1 MKTKRFLL
9 IAFAIICVFLF
20 TSRVQASK
28 FTYKWENTYID
39 VPINSSIYNYSSLP
53 KAKLYI
59 DSKELS
65 DAHITY
71 NSNGD
76 WLYYLKDVN
85 TSKPGKYQVWYK
97 AIEDK
102 YKPGTCENYKQ
113 KITFNVYDDI
123 KPQIYLLQ
131 DEVNI
136 EVKSN
141 LKALDF
147 KSYYTIVDNL
157 ENDVKDSINL
167 DFIDF
172 NRVGTYEAL
181 IKAVDSS
188 GNTDAKSIRVNVVDS
203 RGPIINFLG
212 KEKKLVLEKG
222 KEIDWH
228 KYFQAID
235 NVDGDVS
242 NSIIIDGFDANKIG
256 LYSNVIISFSD
267 HEGNVSSYQ
276 LEIEVVDLIFPTLEL
291 NQQQVTMQYETPF
304 DPSHFTKY
312 IREANDN
319 GINMFDDVKIDLSEL
334 ENKVGSYTIH
344 YELTD
349 SDGNLTKRDLKVN
362 LVSLIKPN
370 IRVENK
376 TIFVGDSLDIN
387 GLYYVTD
394 DSDPNVM
401 NNVKIDDGNFDASVP
416 GIYYV
421 TVTAYNSSG
430 LFNNAVIEINVLA
443 PDVNNAGFGLSW
455 FKILILILLALI
467 IGAVLVFYL
476 IKRKK
481 EKSFIDVN

>member
-1 MKTKRFLL
+1 
-9 IAFAIICVFLF
+9 
-20 TSRVQASK
+20 
-28 FTYKWENTYID
+28 
-39 VPINSSIYNYSSLP
+39 
-53 KAKLYI
+53 
-59 DSKELS
+59 
-65 DAHITY
+65 
-71 NSNGD
+71 
-76 WLYYLKDVN
+76 
-85 TSKPGKYQVWYK
+85 
-97 AIEDK
+97 
-102 YKPGTCENYKQ
+102 
-113 KITFNVYDDI
+113 
-123 KPQIYLLQ
+123 
-131 DEVNI
+131 
-136 EVKSN
+136 
-141 LKALDF
+141 
-147 KSYYTIVDNL
+147 
-157 ENDVKDSINL
+157 
-167 DFIDF
+167 
-172 NRVGTYEAL
+172 
-181 IKAVDSS
+181 
-188 GNTDAKSIRVNVVDS
+188 
-203 RGPIINFLG
+203 
-212 KEKKLVLEKG
+212 
-222 KEIDWH
+222 
-228 KYFQAID
+228 
-235 NVDGDVS
+235 
-242 NSIIIDGFDANKIG
+242 
-256 LYSNVIISFSD
+256 
-267 HEGNVSSYQ
+267 
-276 LEIEVVDLIFPTLEL
+276 
-291 NQQQVTMQYETPF
+291 MQYETPF